1 MFLSMDWNGERKN
14 MVMVQALNDIFGA
27 WRFVSAQH
35 LDSVRMQFQFA
46 SAVCSADHRYIYLCR
61 GLDIGTTD
69 KQSNDIVV
77 FDVLTEDFV
86 VSSLKL
92 PPAPMEGVGR
102 FESVIIRERTM
113 ERLATAGYVREQ
125 FAKEQFRGLPLMST
139 FLVNMMGQFVS
150 FEFMHSV
157 QMDWW
162 IDWIPAQH
170 FRIRLDHIEKS
181 CSAQ

>member
-1 MFLSMDWNGERKN
+1 MNNIHQQSWSAIWIGITISNRAPSSITSHQLYMFMSMDIR
-14 MVMVQALNDIFGA
+14 
-27 WRFVSAQH
+27 S
-35 LDSVRMQFQFA
+35 
-46 SAVCSADHRYIYLCR
+46 
-61 GLDIGTTD
+61 TD